1 MLAENKQKHEGWSQ
15 KRQAERFPQRTH
27 GVLGVLKGALQLHAP
42 RSARE
47 ALPFLYIN
55 YNGSKRC

>member
-15 KRQAERFPQRTH
+15 ERLTLRFPQRTH
-27 GVLGVLKGALQLHAP
+27 DVLIGALQLHNP
-42 RSARE
+42 QSTGE
-47 ALPFLYIN
+47 ALLPFWYIN